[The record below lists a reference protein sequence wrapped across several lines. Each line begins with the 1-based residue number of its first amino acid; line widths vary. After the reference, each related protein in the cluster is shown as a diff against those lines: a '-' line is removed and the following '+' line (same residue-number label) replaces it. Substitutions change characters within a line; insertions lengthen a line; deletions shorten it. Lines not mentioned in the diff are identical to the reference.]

1 MRKTYITP
9 ESEVIEMELSGVLAA
24 SNPKTEEG
32 WGHMDAPGMVSFDDM
47 DEDYM
52 DEDNI

>member
-24 SNPKTEEG
+24 SNEHKEPGELEDAGAPEMAFHDDVDDYYDDEE
-32 WGHMDAPGMVSFDDM
+32 
-47 DEDYM
+47 
-52 DEDNI
+52 

>member
-24 SNPKTEEG
+24 SNEHTEPGDLGEG
-32 WGHMDAPGMVSFDDM
+32 DAPEMAFHDDVDDYYD
-47 DEDYM
+47 DE
-52 DEDNI
+52 E